1 MHHEPQPDHP
11 HTRGKRKWARILVK
25 TSAIVAIL
33 VLTPLFFLSG
43 NQSSNEST
51 TFAAVRGDL
60 KISVLQGGTVRALE
74 SQEVKSH
81 VKGWPKIIS
90 IVDEGYRVT
99 AEDVANELVLVEL
112 ERADLEERQIEET
125 LSYQGKRGDLDRVVM
140 DLEMQILERDRNM
153 KEAELRRKFARLDFE
168 KYMGVEASN
177 EILEKLDLETLIL
190 SGQATGSYSV
200 DLELPELDLP
210 ELDLPDEDSAE
221 IEDEVPAASSGP
233 SLTVTKAHIG
243 VEPSPEESPTE
254 VPDEPADLEVE
265 MVMRQ
270 IPDVDFHEYA
280 SPEKLGDGEASQRLL
295 DFDDRVSMA
304 ERKLKLDETKL
315 EGTRR
320 LFEKDFVNRNQLET
334 EEMQVENSRLAAKS
348 ARTSR
353 SLFLRY
359 EFPKDAQQRL
369 SDYEDALS
377 RYVRRDIETR
387 RHIVGIGT
395 DLIWKRKSVDHR
407 LEKLDEIAD
416 QLERTIVTAE
426 REGLVVY
433 GGVDKE
439 QWGGDKIKEG
449 ASVRQWQTILTIPD
463 MTTMIVLVK
472 IHEADISSIELGQRA
487 DIVFDSEPDQPLTGV
502 VDKVSVLANSQ
513 EAAMNPDLKVYDVT
527 VRIDGTHEW
536 VMPSMSAKTEIQVK
550 ALSEVVYIPILAIQA
565 RGAERFC
572 YVDNGGSKPERRVV
586 ETGDFNDRFIVI
598 ASGLEEGERVLLN
611 PPVDKTI
618 ESEEPD
624 VEQDSENSD
633 PGLVK
638 IPGLSED
645 S

>member
-1 MHHEPQPDHP
+1 MHHEPQPGRP
-11 HTRGKRKWARILVK
+11 HTRGKRKWAKILAK
-25 TSAIVAIL
+25 TSAIAAIL
-33 VLTPLFFLSG
+33 VFTPLFFLSG
-43 NQSSNEST
+43 NQSNNEST

-90 IVDEGYRVT
+90 IVEEGYRVT
-99 AEDVANELVLVEL
+99 AEDVANDLVLVEL
-112 ERADLEERQIEET
+112 ERADLEEREVSERIN
-125 LSYQGKRGDLDRVVM
+125 YQGEQSILTRIETELEIQILDR
-140 DLEMQILERDRNM
+140 DSDM
-153 KEAELRRKFARLDFE
+153 KEAELRRKFDRLDFE

-177 EILEKLDLETLIL
+177 EILEKLDLERIIL
-190 SGQATGSYSV
+190 SGQATGSYSIG
-200 DLELPELDLP
+200 LELPDVDLSELG
-210 ELDLPDEDSAE
+210 LPDEDSAE
-221 IEDEVPAASSGP
+221 IEDEIPSASSGS
-233 SLTVTKAHIG
+233 SLPRTVVETQIG
-243 VEPSPEESPTE
+243 VEPSPEETSTE
-254 VPDEPADLEVE
+254 VPEDSADLEVE
-265 MVMRQ
+265 MVMSQ
-270 IPDVDFHEYA
+270 IPEVDFSEYA

-295 DFDDRVSMA
+295 EFDDRVSMA

-348 ARTSR
+348 AKTAR
-353 SLFLRY
+353 SLFIRY
-359 EFPKDAQQRL
+359 EFPKEAQKLL
-369 SDYEDALS
+369 SDYEDAL
-377 RYVRRDIETR
+377 RYFVRRDKETESR
-387 RHIVGIGT
+387 VMSVQT
-395 DLIWKRKSVDHR
+395 DLIWKRKGVAR
-407 LEKLDEIAD
+407 RIEKLEEIAD

-449 ASVRQWQTILTIPD
+449 APVRQWQTILTIPD

-487 DIVFDSEPDQPLTGV
+487 DIVFDSNPDQPLTGV
-502 VDKVSVLANSQ
+502 VAKVSVLANSQ

-536 VMPSMSAKTEIQVK
+536 VMPSMSAETEIQVK
-550 ALSEVVYIPILAIQA
+550 ALTDVVYIPILAVQSK
-565 RGAERFC
+565 GAERFC
-572 YVDNGGSKPERRVV
+572 YVANGSSKPERRVV
-586 ETGDFNDRFIVI
+586 ETGEFNDRFIVVT
-598 ASGLEEGERVLLN
+598 SGIEEGERVLLN
-611 PPVDKTI
+611 PPADKTV
-618 ESEEPD
+618 EGEELNTN
-624 VEQDSENSD
+624 ENSD

>member
-1 MHHEPQPDHP
+1 
-11 HTRGKRKWARILVK
+11 
-25 TSAIVAIL
+25 
-33 VLTPLFFLSG
+33 
-43 NQSSNEST
+43 
-51 TFAAVRGDL
+51 
-60 KISVLQGGTVRALE
+60 
-74 SQEVKSH
+74 
-81 VKGWPKIIS
+81 
-90 IVDEGYRVT
+90 
-99 AEDVANELVLVEL
+99 
-112 ERADLEERQIEET
+112 
-125 LSYQGKRGDLDRVVM
+125 
-140 DLEMQILERDRNM
+140 M

-168 KYMGVEASN
+168 KYMGVEASS
-177 EILEKLDLETLIL
+177 EILEELDLERLIL
-190 SGQATGSYSV
+190 SGEATGSYSV
-200 DLELPELDLP
+200 DVELP

-243 VEPSPEESPTE
+243 VEPSPEETPTE
-254 VPDEPADLEVE
+254 VPDEPADLEIE
-265 MVMRQ
+265 MVMSK
-270 IPDVDFHEYA
+270 IPEVDFHEYA

-295 DFDDRVSMA
+295 EFDDRVSMA

-320 LFEKDFVNRNQLET
+320 LFEKDFVNRNQLES
-334 EEMQVENSRLAAKS
+334 EEMQVENSRLSAKS

-353 SLFLRY
+353 NLFLQY
-359 EFPKDAQQRL
+359 EFPKESQQRL
-369 SDYEDALS
+369 SDYEDALR

-387 RHIVGIGT
+387 RHIIGIGT
-395 DLIWKRKSVDHR
+395 DLIWKRKSVDHMMD
-407 LEKLDEIAD
+407 KLNEIAD
-416 QLERTIVTAE
+416 QMERTIVTAE

-487 DIVFDSEPDQPLTGV
+487 DIVFDSEPDKPLTGV

-536 VMPSMSAKTEIQVK
+536 VMPSMSAETEIQVN
-550 ALSEVVYIPILAIQA
+550 ALSDVVYIPILAIQSK
-565 RGAERFC
+565 GAERFC
-572 YVDNGGSKPERRVV
+572 YVANGGSKAERRVV
-586 ETGDFNDRFIVI
+586 ETGEFNDRFIVV

-611 PPVDKTI
+611 PPVDKTDDF
-618 ESEEPD
+618 EEPD
-624 VEQDSENSD
+624 ANQNGENSD

-638 IPGLSED
+638 TPSLSED